1 MGVKISELPVISSA
15 NANDSL
21 VLNHGGA
28 TRRITLEN
36 LIQAGKIAAQ
46 LLTAADLEACLEFYV
61 SEGHLTDVLEDYL
74 SANDMPEYL
83 SEFVTS
89 SDLQNAYYVTESY
102 LSEVLAD
109 YISADGLSE
118 TLSNTL
124 SDYVSSGA
132 LEELLSGYITSAAL
146 SEILDNYA
154 SKSYLDHVLAQK
166 DYLTSDSLSGYV
178 SQSDVSSYLS
188 EGLAGLGNLLS
199 AADLEGG
206 GYVSS
211 SNFAAALG
219 AYLEEYGGET
229 IYDAIS
235 QYIHQEG

>member
-1 MGVKISELPVISSA
+1 MGVKISELPLISSA

-28 TRRITLEN
+28 THRITLEN

-46 LLTAADLEACLEFYV
+46 LLSEADLEACLGFYV
-61 SEGHLTDVLEDYL
+61 SESQLTDALEDYL

-83 SEFVTS
+83 SEYVVR
-89 SDLQNAYYVTESY
+89 SDLSYYVTDSY

-118 TLSNTL
+118 TLSTTL

-132 LEELLSGYITSAAL
+132 LEELLSGYITSDAL

-154 SKSYLDHVLAQK
+154 SKSYLDYVLDEK
-166 DYLTSDSLSGYV
+166 DYLTSDNLSGYV
-178 SQSDVSSYLS
+178 SQSDISSYLS

-199 AADLEGG
+199 AADLDEA

-211 SNFAAALG
+211 SSFAAALE
-219 AYLEEYGGET
+219 AYLSDYGGET

>member
-46 LLTAADLEACLEFYV
+46 LLSEADLEACLGFYV
-61 SEGHLTDVLEDYL
+61 SESQLTDALEDYL

-89 SDLQNAYYVTESY
+89 SDLSYYVTDSY

-132 LEELLSGYITSAAL
+132 LEELLSEYIL
-146 SEILDNYA
+146 STQLENYV
-154 SKSYLDHVLAQK
+154 SKSYLDYVLDEK
-166 DYLTSDSLSGYV
+166 DYLTSDNLSGYV